1 MSGRYEEQMSRA
13 RKNHGDMMRSLYE
26 RIDRFAG
33 RNDPVNSSKCGSS
46 VFKNWDY
53 LEDFKSVFGQ
63 EDYRM
68 NFGLILRDHLGKAWI
83 MRDAASGRGKDYT
96 RVDPIPGRKD

>member
-13 RKNHGDMMRSLYE
+13 RKNHGDMMHSLYE
-26 RIDRFAG
+26 RIDRYVG
-33 RNDPVNSSKCGSS
+33 SRNTVNSSNCGRD

-63 EDYRM
+63 KDYAM
-68 NFGLILRDHLGKAWI
+68 NFGLILRDHLGNAWI

-96 RVDPIPGRKD
+96 RVDPIPGLKD